1 MVTVPEYIE
10 KLTSFFSSFPGI
22 GSKSAIRLAMHF
34 IDRSTLELEQAILTL
49 REVEKNR
56 AFCQNCHFFASKGE
70 KLCEICSNVKRTDN
84 QIIVVESR
92 SDVLALEEMEIF
104 KGKYHVLNGLISP
117 LKNIVPSD
125 LNISDLL
132 RKIKTYP
139 KIGDIEN
146 GLEVILAIDTNI
158 EGEATITYLTKQ
170 IEGLAGNSSNIRIS
184 ALARGLPSGANLD
197 YTDKDTLQKSYFNRQ
212 LIS

>member
-1 MVTVPEYIE
+1 MVTVPHYIE

-22 GSKSAIRLAMHF
+22 GSKSATRLAMHF
-34 IDRSTLELEQAILTL
+34 VDRSALELEQAILTL
-49 REVEKNR
+49 SEVEKNR
-56 AFCQNCHFFASKGE
+56 AFCQNCHFFASKDE
-70 KLCEICSNVKRTDN
+70 ELCEICSNVKRSDN

-117 LKNIVPSD
+117 LKNISPSD

-132 RKIKTYP
+132 RKIKAYL
-139 KIGDIEN
+139 KRGSLEN

-158 EGEATITYLTKQ
+158 EGEATVTYLTKQ
-170 IEGLAGNSSNIRIS
+170 IEGLVENSTNVKVS

-212 LIS
+212 IIN